1 MSYSPQAVNAV
12 GYVMMGLG
20 MAGEVSVWLL
30 GQVPGALP
38 GPGGTAGTN
47 AFWLGLA
54 GLLTIV
60 VNGIVSDRHNRRSAE
75 SGAARFAFEYDRKL
89 VEAKQ
94 ENDRK
99 LDWIQE
105 ENDRKLVEAKVENDR
120 KLAEAK
126 VEADRKLAE
135 AKVEAD
141 RKLVEARNE
150 VDRRVAEARN
160 EVDRRV
166 AEAMEEADR
175 KLVEA
180 KVEADRRVARLEG
193 RIAETDRS
201 HTAGIAAAA
210 AGIAANT
217 AGIAANTAAILEVA
231 VIPPN
236 PAPDPS

>member
-126 VEADRKLAE
+126 VEADRKL
-135 AKVEAD
+135 V
-141 RKLVEARNE
+141 
-150 VDRRVAEARN
+150 EARN